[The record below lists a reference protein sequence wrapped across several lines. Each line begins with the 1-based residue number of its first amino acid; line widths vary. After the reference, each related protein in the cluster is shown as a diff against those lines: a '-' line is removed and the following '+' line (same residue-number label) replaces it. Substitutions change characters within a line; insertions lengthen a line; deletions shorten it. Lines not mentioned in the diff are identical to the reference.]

1 MNIELVPA
9 HGADAQ
15 SGQTRVVTLKVSGP
29 LDPQNPVVL
38 QARELV
44 TRSGSE
50 TLLASFELAL
60 KNRDLL

>member
-15 SGQTRVVTLKVSGP
+15 SGQTRVVTLKVSGQI
-29 LDPQNPVVL
+29 DPQDPVVR

-44 TRSGSE
+44 TRSGSQA
-50 TLLASFELAL
+50 LLASFDFAL
-60 KNRDLL
+60 KSRAFP